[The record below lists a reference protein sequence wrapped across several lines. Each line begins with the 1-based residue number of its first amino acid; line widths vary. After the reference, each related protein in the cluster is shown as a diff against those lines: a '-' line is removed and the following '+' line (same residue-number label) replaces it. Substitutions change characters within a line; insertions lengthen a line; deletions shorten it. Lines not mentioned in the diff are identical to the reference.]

1 MITGSA
7 KKHSGLANFG
17 KANPWA
23 MASVV
28 IAEVADR
35 AHGAA
40 ATRNETINQLRLM
53 LPKYTI
59 EYGIQFK
66 KSSPTYHFSTDDPV
80 SCEEFLTELL
90 ERGFHIIEIKHEG
103 VGISRLDFDRMVK
116 SAASMLAS
124 RHLCASLR
132 IKPEEERFRF
142 GFAA

>member
-1 MITGSA
+1 
-7 KKHSGLANFG
+7 
-17 KANPWA
+17 
-23 MASVV
+23 MASVDV
-28 IAEVADR
+28 EELADL
-35 AHGAA
+35 ANGMS

-103 VGISRLDFDRMVK
+103 VGISRPDFDRMVK

>member
-1 MITGSA
+1 
-7 KKHSGLANFG
+7 
-17 KANPWA
+17 
-23 MASVV
+23 MASVLGV
-28 IAEVADR
+28 RQKAGSWYSEP
-35 AHGAA
+35 
-40 ATRNETINQLRLM
+40 ATRNETINRLTLM
-53 LPKYTI
+53 LPKYSV

-66 KSSPTYHFSTDDPV
+66 KCSPTYHFSTDDPV

-103 VGISRLDFDRMVK
+103 VGIGRPDFDRMVK
-116 SAASMLAS
+116 NAASMLAS